1 MAKIKSIT
9 ISKNED
15 VYDLSVPGNI
25 NFFANDILVHN
36 CVEIGM
42 YPLTRDGRS
51 GFQGCNLTE
60 INGKWCD
67 TKERFLSACRAS
79 AIIGTL
85 QAGYTNFKYLSK
97 ESKEIFD
104 EEALL
109 GCSITGMMDNP
120 ELLFD
125 EETQK
130 EAARYI
136 LKVNEQ
142 VAKLIGIKPAARSTC
157 IKPAGCLSIEQT
169 VKTETGNK
177 TILEIFKEQG
187 YSEEMLSSM
196 NSEWIELKTP
206 FRIYNENNELE
217 EVSRLYVNGMCEV
230 YEIPMED
237 GNIFRATPFHK
248 FKLKDGTWKRTDE
261 LCSGDDIECF

>member
-15 VYDLSVPGNI
+15 VYDLSVPGNV
-25 NFFANDILVHN
+25 NFYANRILVHN

-42 YPLTRDGRS
+42 YPKTRDGRS

-67 TKERFLSACRAS
+67 TRENFKKACEAA

-85 QAGYTNFKYLSK
+85 QAGYTNFKYLTK

-109 GCSITGMMDNP
+109 GVSITGMMDNP

-125 EETQK
+125 EAIQR
-130 EAARYI
+130 EAAIYI
-136 LKVNEQ
+136 KDVNEK
-142 VAKLIGIKPAARSTC
+142 VAAMLGIKPAARTTC
-157 IKPAGCLSIEQT
+157 VKPAGCLSTEQVIRT
-169 VKTETGNK
+169 SDGNK
-177 TILEIFKEQG
+177 TILQIFEEQG
-187 YSEEMLSSM
+187 YSREMLETM
-196 NSEWIELKTP
+196 NGEWLQLKTP
-206 FRIYNENNELE
+206 VMVFNENNELE
-217 EVSRLYVNGMCEV
+217 RVSQLYVNGLSET
-230 YEIPMED
+230 YQIPMED
-237 GNIFRATPFHK
+237 GTIFNATAFHK

-261 LCSGDDIECF
+261 LCAGDEIISY